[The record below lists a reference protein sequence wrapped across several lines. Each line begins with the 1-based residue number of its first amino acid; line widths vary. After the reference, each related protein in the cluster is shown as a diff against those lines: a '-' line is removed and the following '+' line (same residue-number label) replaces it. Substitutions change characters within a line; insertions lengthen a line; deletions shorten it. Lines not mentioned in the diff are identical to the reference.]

1 MEVIMTDWLIVL
13 GALIAI
19 IGGILFIIETFKV
32 SWLWCLGCILL
43 SPISIV
49 FIFLHWDV
57 SKKPV
62 LLQLSGFAIVGVGLF
77 LTGNF

>member
-1 MEVIMTDWLIVL
+1 MMTDWLIVL

-32 SWLWCLGCILL
+32 SWLWCAGCILL
-43 SPISIV
+43 SPIAIV
-49 FIFLHWDV
+49 FIIRHWDV

-62 LLQLSGFAIVGVGLF
+62 LLQLAGFGIVGVGMLVIDSM
-77 LTGNF
+77 